1 MIRPNLVSLI
11 SLLPPYGFWSNL
23 VPTERSFQG
32 KSNDVGCKEFG
43 AKLAEDVGYYRELTD
58 WHR

>member
-11 SLLPPYGFWSNL
+11 SLLPPYGIGSNL

-32 KSNDVGCKEFG
+32 ESNDVGCKTFG
-43 AKLAEDVGYYRELTD
+43 GELAEDVWYYR
-58 WHR
+58 RINYSG

>member
-11 SLLPPYGFWSNL
+11 SLFPPYGLWSNL

-32 KSNDVGCKEFG
+32 ESDDIGYKEFG
-43 AKLAEDVGYYRELTD
+43 AELAEDVGYYRELTD